1 MDIFQLRPRVFVDRV
16 LEKLPVFSEG
26 FPDVCEWGLRVTG
39 LVRKRLELTLGDLMK
54 LPQVSLTF
62 DFHCLEGWVVPG
74 TEWQGVKASAVV
86 MPASPLP
93 EARYAIFKSGDY
105 TEAFPVE
112 SLDQLVVAHSLHGKP
127 LPRENGGPLRLVF
140 SGQKCYQSI
149 KWLEEIELTD
159 RPIQAT
165 AREIAL
171 ARLRQT
177 SFSISSAGIS
187 GVSIPLR
194 ISILSPR
201 QITARKIV

>member
-1 MDIFQLRPRVFVDRV
+1 M
-16 LEKLPVFSEG
+16 
-26 FPDVCEWGLRVTG
+26 GLRVTG

-93 EARYAIFKSGDY
+93 EARYAFFKSGDY

-140 SGQKCYQSI
+140 M
-149 KWLEEIELTD
+149 
-159 RPIQAT
+159 RPKMLP
-165 AREIAL
+165 EH
-171 ARLRQT
+171 
-177 SFSISSAGIS
+177 
-187 GVSIPLR
+187 
-194 ISILSPR
+194 
-201 QITARKIV
+201 